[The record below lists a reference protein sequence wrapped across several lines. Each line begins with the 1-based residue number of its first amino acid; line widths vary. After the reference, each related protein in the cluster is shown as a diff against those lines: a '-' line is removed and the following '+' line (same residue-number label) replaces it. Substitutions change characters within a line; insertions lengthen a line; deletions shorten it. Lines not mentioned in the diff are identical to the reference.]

1 MSRRTGHNLE
11 AEKGA
16 ASRLS
21 EVFSDG
27 ADRLPLATILFGLIA
42 VAMVVLHMLQIAFY
56 LWPAG
61 QFRSFHLNLS
71 LLILALWFLAHVPSP
86 QLLHRLGW
94 GLMAA
99 LTVLPLVYIHVE
111 HNAMVNERPFLPSR
125 ADMAVSVVL
134 IGLVLIMALRTWGK
148 LIPAI
153 AGLGIAYGYF
163 GYLLPEGLLSHSG
176 ISPGRLIGYLSVPY
190 FRGLLG
196 NLMQVS
202 AGVTFMF
209 LVFAGLMKSTGGL
222 DYIMKLAFAV
232 SGRSRSGPAQAAVIS
247 SGFMG
252 MISGSIMANV
262 ASTGAFTI
270 PLMKRVGYTGSFAGA
285 IEAVA
290 SALGQFTPPKMGLA
304 AFLIVGLTGIAYNE
318 VMIAA
323 IFPSVVVYLYLA
335 AAVQLRA
342 VKADIDAGRIVREG
356 TVPIP
361 LSDVPLA
368 RATLEYGHLFIALAV
383 LVYALLIQYPAGL
396 AALYGVLTLMALESV
411 KQIILHRRQ
420 PLRGLIAA
428 LRVNAAGLAAG
439 ARSGALVAIVIGAI
453 SIMVEMLVVTGFA
466 QKLSHLLL
474 LWSSGSLL
482 LILAI
487 TAVTA
492 LAFGLGLPTS
502 AAYILVAILGAP
514 ALIEL
519 GVPELAAHL
528 FIFYMAIMSALTPP
542 VATGALVAA
551 SIAEADFLRTALNAV
566 RLGLPGFVIP
576 FVFVLRPEMLLLEGT
591 LLDTFVTTAVC
602 LIGVIALNFAMEGF
616 ILRPL
621 GLLPRLLLVPA
632 GLGLLAPGWITTAV
646 GMGLF
651 GLVVAQQ
658 IFQRARQRSSPDRRE
673 ERRAQFGLPSAGNQG
688 GNDGA

>member
-1 MSRRTGHNLE
+1 LNRETSHDP
-11 AEKGA
+11 AHEKGP

-27 ADRLPLATILFGLIA
+27 ADRLPLATLLFGLVA
-42 VAMVVLHMLQIAFY
+42 VAMVVVHMLQTALY

-71 LLILALWFLAHVPSP
+71 LLILALWFLAHTPP
-86 QLLHRLGW
+86 QRLLRRLGW
-94 GLMAA
+94 GVIAA
-99 LTVLPLVYIHVE
+99 LTLLPLAYIHLE
-111 HNAMVNERPFLPSR
+111 HGAMVNERPFLPNR
-125 ADMAVSVVL
+125 ADMAVSLVL
-134 IGLVLIMALRTWGK
+134 IGLVFIMAIRTWGK

-153 AGLGIAYGYF
+153 AAAGIAYGYF

-270 PLMKRVGYTGSFAGA
+270 PLMKRVGFTGSFAGA
-285 IEAVA
+285 VEAVA

-323 IFPSVVVYLYLA
+323 IFPSAVVYLYLA

-342 VKADIDAGRIVREG
+342 VKSDIDAGRIAREG
-356 TVPIP
+356 SVPIP
-361 LSDVPLA
+361 LSDVPLG
-368 RATLEYGHLFIALAV
+368 RATLEYGHLFVALAV
-383 LVYALLIQYPAGL
+383 LVYTLLIQYPAGL
-396 AALYGVLTLMALESV
+396 AALYGVITLMALESI
-411 KQIILHRRQ
+411 KQIVLHRRR
-420 PLRGLIAA
+420 PLRGVLAA
-428 LRVNAAGLAAG
+428 VRVNAAGLADG

-551 SIAEADFLRTALNAV
+551 SIAEADFLRTAFNAV

-576 FVFVLRPEMLLLEGT
+576 FIFVLRPEMLLLEGT
-591 LLDTFVTTAVC
+591 LLDTFLVTAVC
-602 LIGVIALNFAMEGF
+602 LIGVIALNFALEGF

-621 GLLPRLLLVPA
+621 GIVPRLLLVPA
-632 GLGLLAPGWITTAV
+632 GLGLLAPGWLTTAV

-651 GLVVAQQ
+651 CLIVAQQ
-658 IFQRARQRSSPDRRE
+658 IFQRARGPSTADRGKE
-673 ERRAQFGLPSAGNQG
+673 NGSEFGLPSVGGQG
-688 GNDGA
+688 GRNGV